1 MQYIPRYISL
11 CDLLYVFIDRF
22 ISLPLFL
29 LFMDENTVGSWTQ
42 SHLHRRN
49 TTADISRP
57 CETSCWRSWIP
68 AICVSKLGNR
78 FLYSSS
84 CYTLQSHTRT
94 FPCPL
99 TPSLH
104 YTPNSSVSKTLWQRE
119 SQPWP
124 LKFPVMAACHPCI
137 VEPLCQGLRFHTIT
151 AHTQT
156 DTFSPSRNIPH
167 SPVCC
172 LCLGLWSR
180 SRGSACP
187 VSILHWNG
195 NVRKANLLQR
205 VDYFSTRS
213 LFYPVVTSSSCHFR
227 ELRIWDH
234 LSSLV
239 AMQAADGV
247 KEGSQEVKLG
257 CKEGRRATKCKRI
270 LHSFE
275 FHLS

>member
-29 LFMDENTVGSWTQ
+29 LFTDENAVGSWTQ
-42 SHLHRRN
+42 SHLHTRN
-49 TTADISRP
+49 TTADILRP

-151 AHTQT
+151 AHT
-156 DTFSPSRNIPH
+156 DWHILSIPKHPSQPC
-167 SPVCC
+167 V
-172 LCLGLWSR
+172 LFMSR
-180 SRGSACP
+180 SLKPEPWIGMPGEHSA
-187 VSILHWNG
+187 LKW
-195 NVRKANLLQR
+195 
-205 VDYFSTRS
+205 
-213 LFYPVVTSSSCHFR
+213 
-227 ELRIWDH
+227 
-234 LSSLV
+234 
-239 AMQAADGV
+239 
-247 KEGSQEVKLG
+247 
-257 CKEGRRATKCKRI
+257 
-270 LHSFE
+270 
-275 FHLS
+275 